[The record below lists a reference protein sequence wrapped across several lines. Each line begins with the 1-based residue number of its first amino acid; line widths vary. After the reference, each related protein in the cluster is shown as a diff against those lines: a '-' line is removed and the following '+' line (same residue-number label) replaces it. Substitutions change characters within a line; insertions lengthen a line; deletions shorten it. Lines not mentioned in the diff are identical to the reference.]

1 MDNLRHC
8 GKMYIKFDQQNNP
21 EYGFVVDDRQVIT
34 KFYPLCDRKLEKI
47 SLPVFATD
55 AVMSNEEMARSL
67 QAKQKFV
74 KDNQL
79 SAAAQCDDD
88 LITYA
93 KGSVK
98 IASGCFAGIKRLQI
112 AAPVDYSVMLDWG
125 CFDKDSQIELLLPPD
140 MGLKQVG
147 RMFDTGFDYAR
158 ENWTLIAHQNFNF
171 TSVDSHESYETFDF
185 NPQKSCYQI
194 SVKPLPA
201 EKLQTCLIGKHQI
214 AKGIE
219 LEDNIRQ

>member
-1 MDNLRHC
+1 
-8 GKMYIKFDQQNNP
+8 MYIKFDQQNNP
-21 EYGFVVDDRQVIT
+21 EYGFVVDRQVIT
-34 KFYPLCDRKLEKI
+34 KFYPLCDRKVEKI

-55 AVMSNEEMARSL
+55 AVMSNAEMARSL

-74 KDNQL
+74 KDKQL
-79 SAAAQCDDD
+79 VAVAQCDDD

-93 KGSVK
+93 QGSVK

-125 CFDKDSQIELLLPPD
+125 CFDQDSQIELLLPPD

-158 ENWTLIAHQNFNF
+158 ESWTLIAHQNFNF
-171 TSVDSHESYETFDF
+171 TNADARDSYSTFDF
-185 NPQKSCYQI
+185 DPQKIRYQI
-194 SVKPLPA
+194 AVKPLPA
-201 EKLQTCLIGKHQI
+201 EKLQTCLIGKHQL
-214 AKGIE
+214 AQE
-219 LEDNIRQ
+219 RAPEDNTRQQ